1 VSRDDFSVS
10 RDDISVSRDER
21 RVTFS
26 VSRDDF
32 SVSHESKCLLGP
44 RNIRSEALHHCQAL
58 HHSKTRRRQPPEIS
72 VSSPEGYANE
82 NSPIGEK
89 VLDSDGNP
97 LVITVTD
104 KDFVSHPL
112 DHSLVLQ

>member
-1 VSRDDFSVS
+1 
-10 RDDISVSRDER
+10 
-21 RVTFS
+21 
-26 VSRDDF
+26 
-32 SVSHESKCLLGP
+32 
-44 RNIRSEALHHCQAL
+44 
-58 HHSKTRRRQPPEIS
+58 

-104 KDFVSHPL
+104 KDFVSHSF
-112 DHSLVLQ
+112 DDFLVL

>member
-1 VSRDDFSVS
+1 
-10 RDDISVSRDER
+10 
-21 RVTFS
+21 
-26 VSRDDF
+26 
-32 SVSHESKCLLGP
+32 
-44 RNIRSEALHHCQAL
+44 
-58 HHSKTRRRQPPEIS
+58 

-104 KDFVSHPL
+104 KDFVSHSFDDFL
-112 DHSLVLQ
+112 AL